1 MTEGHV
7 TCTARNRPFDKGN
20 LIQTGKLISIH
31 FFVGYVKICSSP
43 ETFYSW
49 IFEPPKKGN
58 FGLTLSKKNKQTN
71 KLKYMLSQCL
81 VLQETHSKGAALK
94 AGIRN
99 LKSEIQNP
107 ESGSSGSF
115 KIQQLGC
122 TKIVS
127 RKP

>member
-1 MTEGHV
+1 MYCEK
-7 TCTARNRPFDKGN
+7 RPFDKGN

-71 KLKYMLSQCL
+71 KQTQIHAQSVSGSPGNPFQRGS
-81 VLQETHSKGAALK
+81 T
-94 AGIRN
+94 
-99 LKSEIQNP
+99 KSRNP
-107 ESGSSGSF
+107 ESEIRNPESRIRF
-115 KIQQLGC
+115 Q
-122 TKIVS
+122 
-127 RKP
+127 RKPQDSTIRLYKDCLQKTLT

>member
-1 MTEGHV
+1 MWKSVVVPKHFILGYLNHQKREILDW
-7 TCTARNRPFDKGN
+7 R
-20 LIQTGKLISIH
+20 LQT
-31 FFVGYVKICSSP
+31 
-43 ETFYSW
+43 
-49 IFEPPKKGN
+49 
-58 FGLTLSKKNKQTN
+58 KN
-71 KLKYMLSQCL
+71 LKYMLSQCL

-107 ESGSSGSF
+107 ESGSSGSL
-115 KIQQLGC
+115 KIQQLGW